1 MKIPQFKENFQV
13 RFLEE
18 AVNFLDGIDPK
29 ARSKII
35 YNVHKSRFKNDKNLF
50 KKLNETIWEFRT
62 LYQGRYYR
70 LFAFWD
76 TTAPEPGFVVI
87 THGLIKK
94 TAKTPV
100 RDLEKASK
108 IMNHYLKSKVQSK

>member
-13 RFLEE
+13 KFLEE
-18 AVNFLDGIDPK
+18 AVNFLDSLDTK

-35 YNVHKSRFKNDKNLF
+35 YNIHKARFKYDKNLF
-50 KKLNETIWEFRT
+50 KKLNETIREFRT

-76 TTAPEPGFVVI
+76 KTDPEPVFVII

-100 RDLEKASK
+100 RDLERASK
-108 IMNHYLKSKVQSK
+108 IMKRYINSKVRVK